1 MIGVAAVDG
10 PSERLASLDAL
21 RMLAAIAVFTYH
33 VSGEWNPHGSLIDGG
48 YVGVSVFFV
57 LSGFL
62 LYRPFVAGT
71 VNLRSFAI
79 RRVARIY
86 PAYWFALV
94 PMALLDWRGFSSAPL
109 AFVTLTQNYVPG
121 MSQRVMVQAWTLSVE
136 VAFYA
141 CLPVLGLLLA
151 RRSRSVQTAALAVLA
166 GASLASLQL
175 GLVPGGPAHLANSFW
190 QFVPGMLLAVWMPR
204 RSTRALAAGA
214 VLLGAGYIGAAFVGG
229 LAPILSVVAG
239 TALLIV
245 GLPQPTGR
253 TLRVALSAGA
263 LSYSFYLWHV
273 GVLLVVRPFLDS
285 WLVVALVA
293 GAMTLAM
300 ATLAYVGMEE
310 PAIRWARKRSRSR
323 ASAIGMPKRDPLP
336 PVFGDHRYA
345 TAPGAAISSS
355 D

>member
-1 MIGVAAVDG
+1 
-10 PSERLASLDAL
+10 
-21 RMLAAIAVFTYH
+21 
-33 VSGEWNPHGSLIDGG
+33 
-48 YVGVSVFFV
+48 
-57 LSGFL
+57 
-62 LYRPFVAGT
+62 
-71 VNLRSFAI
+71 
-79 RRVARIY
+79 
-86 PAYWFALV
+86 
-94 PMALLDWRGFSSAPL
+94 
-109 AFVTLTQNYVPG
+109 
-121 MSQRVMVQAWTLSVE
+121 
-136 VAFYA
+136 
-141 CLPVLGLLLA
+141 
-151 RRSRSVQTAALAVLA
+151 
-166 GASLASLQL
+166 
-175 GLVPGGPAHLANSFW
+175 
-190 QFVPGMLLAVWMPR
+190 MLLAVWMPR